1 MENQEKTPVP
11 KRLKIAIIIL
21 AVLLVI
27 SGGGLAARYI
37 YLQFAAPAQT
47 TAEVPDNL
55 IGEEPE
61 SSAVEPP
68 GTSDGEERPS
78 GTVDEKDESGLSPS
92 DNGESG
98 TGNAAGSAGSNENSS
113 PAADKPSAPVLELY
127 AGRPDANQRFEVN
140 NMLPGDTETKYFCV
154 KAYHDADI
162 TLFFKADVT
171 EQTKSLGD
179 VLHIKVTHLDSGK
192 VLFDAPFTEIDG
204 QTVSELLKANAQE
217 ETTAYYQI
225 DVSLDTSVGNE
236 YQAAKLLADF
246 QWYVEDEGGLTP
258 PPQTGDTFNFAMW
271 ITLAASSL
279 LLILLLLFGR
289 RRKEDQ
295 QYARAK

>member
-1 MENQEKTPVP
+1 MLPAVQAAM
-11 KRLKIAIIIL
+11 KIAPL
-21 AVLLVI
+21 RGQAFCPGAGAV
-27 SGGGLAARYI
+27 R
-37 YLQFAAPAQT
+37 
-47 TAEVPDNL
+47 
-55 IGEEPE
+55 
-61 SSAVEPP
+61 
-68 GTSDGEERPS
+68 R
-78 GTVDEKDESGLSPS
+78 
-92 DNGESG
+92 
-98 TGNAAGSAGSNENSS
+98 
-113 PAADKPSAPVLELY
+113 
-127 AGRPDANQRFEVN
+127 RPDANQRFEVN

-204 QTVSELLKANAQE
+204 QAVSELLKTNAQE

-258 PPQTGDTFNFAMW
+258 AAADWRHFQFCHVDHVGGLLPAIDPASAVWAAEKGGAAWIRQT
-271 ITLAASSL
+271 
-279 LLILLLLFGR
+279 R
-289 RRKEDQ
+289 RQKN
-295 QYARAK
+295 

>member
-55 IGEEPE
+55 IGDSDRTDADGTPTENTPPAESEPDTE
-61 SSAVEPP
+61 QTEA
-68 GTSDGEERPS
+68 GENGNASGSS
-78 GTVDEKDESGLSPS
+78 GTGTTAGNPS
-92 DNGESG
+92 DN
-98 TGNAAGSAGSNENSS
+98 ENSA
-113 PAADKPSAPVLELY
+113 PAADKPTAPVLELY